1 MTFNNSKITSNNS
14 IKIGSDTAPLK
25 VVEYINLRCPDSKA
39 YEEEVAP
46 YLDTYIQEGKVQRIL
61 KHFDKEVY
69 GLEKGNLL
77 NQYLNYETPNE
88 TYAVIQQLFKEQ
100 QDWGPARMAQ
110 IPHIAHAYGLTLQAA
125 NQKISKQ
132 ILQEVEAVQ
141 VERIPTVFV
150 GNRVFVETIDAKS
163 FKKAIEELL

>member
-14 IKIGSDTAPLK
+14 IKIGSDTAPVK
-25 VVEYINLRCPDSKA
+25 VIEYINLRCPDSKA

-88 TYAVIQQLFKEQ
+88 TYTTIQKLFKEQ
-100 QDWGPARMAQ
+100 EVWGHARISQ
-110 IPHIAHAYGLTLQAA
+110 IPHIAHAYGLTLQTP
-125 NQKISKQ
+125 NQELAKQ
-132 ILQEVEAVQ
+132 VLKEVNAVH